1 MTNPST
7 ATDVAA
13 NLARIARQLDQAVTD
28 LRTLDEEAVRAR
40 SRFEVTFAKSFLQHE
55 GALDVRKQQAII
67 ETEKE
72 KEKFDAEIA
81 DQRVRSQRALIDSL
95 KVRIDVGRSYGTA
108 LRSEIALAGSGIAP

>member
-28 LRTLDEEAVRAR
+28 LRTLDEEAVRAC

-55 GALDVRKQQAII
+55 GAMDVRKQQAII
-67 ETEKE
+67 ETE